1 MVSVAVVVCANEFI
15 EELSKDA
22 SAVVIIIIEIAML
35 VSVEPIKNVREIA
48 VTAALAEEVLEI
60 IEDGAVLRVIGAAA
74 VLSRSTITVVGHVV
88 GWSMAAS

>member
-22 SAVVIIIIEIAML
+22 SIVVIIIEIAML

-74 VLSRSTITVVGHVV
+74 VLSRSTIAVVGHVV